1 MPNTSRTAAH
11 SLRADLHS
19 HSFYSD
25 GTMAPGDL
33 ARRAAEHGVE
43 LYALTDHD
51 EVSGLAEAKAAA
63 VERSLAFV
71 PGVEVS
77 VTWGTTTIHV
87 VGLGV
92 DGDDV
97 TLRERLAH
105 VRSGRTRRA
114 QDIDVSLAAAGI
126 TGALEGALRHAEN
139 PQMIG
144 RTHFARFLVEQGVCR
159 DVREVFKRY
168 LIEGKPG
175 YVPHRWATLAEAV
188 DMIDAAGGVAVV
200 AHPARYR
207 IDELALHAL
216 LEEFR
221 DAGGTALEVVTSNH
235 TPEDVR
241 RFTKLALE
249 FGFEASSGSDF
260 HGPGES
266 ANVELG
272 RVEPLAPELTPVW
285 HRFV

>member
-1 MPNTSRTAAH
+1 MPDLSGGVHAV
-11 SLRADLHS
+11 RADLHS
-19 HSFYSD
+19 HSNFSD

-33 ARRAAEHGVE
+33 ARRASEHGVE
-43 LYALTDHD
+43 LFALTDHD
-51 EVSGLAEAKAAA
+51 EVGGLAEARAVAAECA
-63 VERSLAFV
+63 MPFV
-71 PGVEVS
+71 SGVEVS
-77 VTWGTTTIHV
+77 ATWGSTTLHI

-92 DGDDV
+92 ETESAALRDG
-97 TLRERLAH
+97 LGH

-114 QDIDVSLAAAGI
+114 QEISASLAAVGI
-126 TGALEGALRHAEN
+126 EGAFDGALRLADN
-139 PQMIG
+139 PKLIG
-144 RTHFARFLVEQGVCR
+144 RTHFARYLVEQRVCR

-168 LIEGKPG
+168 LVEGKPG

-188 DMIDAAGGVAVV
+188 TMINAAGGVAVL

-207 IDELALHAL
+207 LDKLALHSL

-221 DAGGTALEVVTSNH
+221 AVGGTALEVVTSNH
-235 TPEDVR
+235 TADEVR
-241 RFTKLALE
+241 RYTQLALD

-266 ANVELG
+266 VNVELG
-272 RVEPLAPELTPVW
+272 RVPRLSPALRPVW

>member
-1 MPNTSRTAAH
+1 
-11 SLRADLHS
+11 
-19 HSFYSD
+19 
-25 GTMAPGDL
+25 
-33 ARRAAEHGVE
+33 
-43 LYALTDHD
+43 
-51 EVSGLAEAKAAA
+51 
-63 VERSLAFV
+63 
-71 PGVEVS
+71 
-77 VTWGTTTIHV
+77 
-87 VGLGV
+87 
-92 DGDDV
+92 
-97 TLRERLAH
+97 
-105 VRSGRTRRA
+105 
-114 QDIDVSLAAAGI
+114 
-126 TGALEGALRHAEN
+126 
-139 PQMIG
+139 MIG

-168 LIEGKPG
+168 LVEGKPG

-188 DMIDAAGGVAVV
+188 DMIGAAGGVAVV

-207 IDELALHAL
+207 FDELALHTM

-221 DAGGTALEVVTSNH
+221 DAGGKALEVVTSNH

-272 RVEPLAPELTPVW
+272 RVAPLAPELTPVW

>member
-1 MPNTSRTAAH
+1 MQ
-11 SLRADLHS
+11 
-19 HSFYSD
+19 
-25 GTMAPGDL
+25 PGDV
-33 ARRAAEHGVE
+33 ARRAAQQGVQ

-51 EVSGLAEAKAAA
+51 EVSGLAEARAAA
-63 VERSLAFV
+63 AESSLPFV

-77 VTWGTTTIHV
+77 VTWGATTIHV
-87 VGLGV
+87 IGLGV
-92 DGDDV
+92 DGEDQI
-97 TLRERLAH
+97 LRDRLAH

-114 QDIDVSLAAAGI
+114 QEIGASLAAFGI
-126 TGALEGALRHAEN
+126 SGAFEGALRHAEN
-139 PQMIG
+139 PRMIG

-159 DVREVFKRY
+159 DVGQVFKRY
-168 LIEGKPG
+168 LVEGKPG

-188 DMIDAAGGVAVV
+188 EMIDDAGGVAVI

-216 LEEFR
+216 LQEFR
-221 DAGGTALEVVTSNH
+221 AAGGTGLEVITSNH
-235 TPEDVR
+235 TPDDVR

-266 ANVELG
+266 PNVELG
-272 RVEPLAPELTPVW
+272 RVPTLSPELTPVW

>member
-1 MPNTSRTAAH
+1 MPDVKRGSVHAV
-11 SLRADLHS
+11 RADLHS
-19 HSFYSD
+19 HSIYSD
-25 GTMAPGDL
+25 GTMAPGDV
-33 ARRAAEHGVE
+33 ARRAAEQGVE

-51 EVSGLAEAKAAA
+51 EVSGLAEASAAA
-63 VERSLAFV
+63 SACALAFV

-77 VTWGTTTIHV
+77 VTWGTTTVHV

-92 DGDDV
+92 NGDDAD
-97 TLRERLAH
+97 LRDRLAH

-114 QDIDVSLAAAGI
+114 QEIGASLAAAGI
-126 TGALEGALRHAEN
+126 CGAFEGALRHAEN
-139 PQMIG
+139 PKMIG

-188 DMIDAAGGVAVV
+188 DMISAAGGVAVL

-207 IDELALHAL
+207 LDELALRAL
-216 LEEFR
+216 IEEFR
-221 DAGGTALEVVTSNH
+221 DVGGTALEVVTSNH

-241 RFTKLALE
+241 RFTQLALE

-260 HGPGES
+260 HGVGES

-272 RVEPLAPELTPVW
+272 RVAKLSPALTPVW

>member
-1 MPNTSRTAAH
+1 
-11 SLRADLHS
+11 
-19 HSFYSD
+19 
-25 GTMAPGDL
+25 MAPGDV
-33 ARRAAEHGVE
+33 ARRAAENGVE

-51 EVSGLAEAKAAA
+51 EVSGVAEAKAAA
-63 VERSLAFV
+63 AERGLRFVE
-71 PGVEVS
+71 GVEVS
-77 VTWGTTTIHV
+77 VTWGGKTIHV
-87 VGLGV
+87 VGLGI
-92 DGDDV
+92 DAGDAR
-97 TLRERLAH
+97 LCERLAD

-114 QDIDVSLAAAGI
+114 EAIGEGLAAAGI
-126 TGALEGALRHAEN
+126 GGALAGALRHAEN
-139 PQMIG
+139 PRMVG

-168 LIEGKPG
+168 LVEGKPG
-175 YVPHRWATLAEAV
+175 HVPHRWATLAEAV
-188 DMIDAAGGVAVV
+188 ELIDAAGGVSII

-207 IDELALHAL
+207 LDDLALRAL

-221 DAGGTALEVVTSNH
+221 AAGGKALEVVTSNH
-235 TPEDVR
+235 TPDDVR
-241 RFTKLALE
+241 RFTQLALE

-272 RVEPLAPELTPVW
+272 RVATLSPELTPVW

>member
-1 MPNTSRTAAH
+1 
-11 SLRADLHS
+11 
-19 HSFYSD
+19 
-25 GTMAPGDL
+25 MAPGDVV
-33 ARRAAEHGVE
+33 RRAADQGVE

-51 EVSGLAEAKAAA
+51 EVSGLVEASAAA
-63 VERSLAFV
+63 AERSLAFV
-71 PGVEVS
+71 PGVEIS
-77 VTWGTTTIHV
+77 VTWGTTTVHI
-87 VGLGV
+87 VGLGINSE
-92 DGDDV
+92 DAA
-97 TLRERLAH
+97 LRDRLAY

-114 QDIDVSLAAAGI
+114 QQIDASLAAAGI
-126 TGALEGALRHAEN
+126 NGTLEGALRHAEN
-139 PQMIG
+139 PRMIG

-168 LIEGKPG
+168 LVDGKPG
-175 YVPHRWATLAEAV
+175 YVPHRWATLSEAV
-188 DMIDAAGGVAVV
+188 DMIGAAGGVAVV

-207 IDELALHAL
+207 FDDLALHTML
-216 LEEFR
+216 GEFR

-272 RVEPLAPELTPVW
+272 RVAPLAPELTPVW
-285 HRFV
+285 HRFL

>member
-1 MPNTSRTAAH
+1 MLSANGRVRA
-11 SLRADLHS
+11 LRADLHS
-19 HSFYSD
+19 HSIYSD
-25 GTMAPGDL
+25 GTMTPGDV

-63 VERSLAFV
+63 SACALAFV

-92 DGDDV
+92 DGEDAA
-97 TLRERLAH
+97 LRDRLAH

-114 QDIDVSLAAAGI
+114 QAIGESLAAAGI
-126 TGALEGALRHAEN
+126 DGACEGALRHADN
-139 PQMIG
+139 PRMIG

-168 LIEGKPG
+168 LVEGKPG

-188 DMIDAAGGVAVV
+188 DMIGAAGGVAVI

-207 IDELALHAL
+207 IDALALHAL

-221 DAGGTALEVVTSNH
+221 SVGGTALEVVTSNH

-241 RFTKLALE
+241 RFTQLALE

-272 RVEPLAPELTPVW
+272 CVAPLAPELTPVW

>member
-1 MPNTSRTAAH
+1 
-11 SLRADLHS
+11 
-19 HSFYSD
+19 
-25 GTMAPGDL
+25 MAPGDL
-33 ARRAAEHGVE
+33 ARRAAEHGVQ

-51 EVSGLAEAKAAA
+51 EVSGIAEAKAAA
-63 VERSLAFV
+63 SDAALAFI

-92 DGDDV
+92 DAEDSA
-97 TLRERLAH
+97 LRDRLAH

-114 QDIDVSLAAAGI
+114 QDIDASLAAAGI
-126 TGALEGALRHAEN
+126 SGTFEGALRHAEN
-139 PQMIG
+139 PKMIG
-144 RTHFARFLVEQGVCR
+144 RTHFARFLVELGVCR

-168 LIEGKPG
+168 LVEGKPG

-188 DMIDAAGGVAVV
+188 EMIDNAGGVAVI

-216 LEEFR
+216 LEDFR
-221 DAGGTALEVVTSNH
+221 DAGGTALEVITSNH
-235 TPEDVR
+235 TADDVR
-241 RFTKLALE
+241 RFTKLALQ

-266 ANVELG
+266 PNVELG
-272 RVEPLAPELTPVW
+272 RVSTLAPELTPVW
-285 HRFV
+285 HRFM

>member
-1 MPNTSRTAAH
+1 MPDLTRDLHA
-11 SLRADLHS
+11 LCADLHS
-19 HSFYSD
+19 HSFHSD
-25 GTMAPGDL
+25 GTMAPGDVV
-33 ARRAAEHGVE
+33 RRASDQGVG

-51 EVSGLAEAKAAA
+51 EISGLAEARAAA
-63 VERSLAFV
+63 AERSLAFV

-77 VTWGTTTIHV
+77 VTWGQTTLHIL
-87 VGLGV
+87 GLGV
-92 DGDDV
+92 DGDDA
-97 TLRERLAH
+97 TLRQRLAD

-114 QDIDVSLAAAGI
+114 KDIDASLAAAGI
-126 TGALEGALRHAEN
+126 SGTFEGALRHAEN
-139 PQMIG
+139 PMMIA

-168 LIEGKPG
+168 LVEGKPG

-207 IDELALHAL
+207 FDELALHAL

-235 TPEDVR
+235 TADDVR

-260 HGPGES
+260 HGPVES
-266 ANVELG
+266 PNVELG
-272 RVEPLAPELTPVW
+272 RVQALAPELTPVW
-285 HRFV
+285 HRFI

>member
-1 MPNTSRTAAH
+1 MPDHTHAGAH

-19 HSFYSD
+19 HSFHSD
-25 GTMAPGDL
+25 GTMAPGDVV
-33 ARRAAEHGVE
+33 RRAADQGVE

-51 EVSGLAEAKAAA
+51 EVAGLAEATAAA
-63 VERSLAFV
+63 AERSLAFV

-77 VTWGTTTIHV
+77 VTWGTTTLHI

-92 DGDDV
+92 DGEDA
-97 TLRERLAH
+97 TLRTRLAH

-114 QDIDVSLAAAGI
+114 QDIDASLAAAGI
-126 TGALEGALRHAEN
+126 DGALKGALRHAEN
-139 PQMIG
+139 PMMIG
-144 RTHFARFLVEQGVCR
+144 RTHFARFLVERGVCR

-188 DMIDAAGGVAVV
+188 EMINDAGGVAVI

-207 IDELALHAL
+207 FDELALHAL

-221 DAGGTALEVVTSNH
+221 AAGGTAVEVVTSNH
-235 TPEDVR
+235 TPDDVR

-272 RVEPLAPELTPVW
+272 RVAPLAPELTPVW
-285 HRFV
+285 HRFI

>member
-1 MPNTSRTAAH
+1 
-11 SLRADLHS
+11 
-19 HSFYSD
+19 
-25 GTMAPGDL
+25 MAPGDVV
-33 ARRAAEHGVE
+33 RRAADQGVE

-77 VTWGTTTIHV
+77 VTWGKTTVHV

-92 DGDDV
+92 DGEDQ
-97 TLRERLAH
+97 TLRDRLAH
-105 VRSGRTRRA
+105 VRSGRSRRA
-114 QDIDVSLAAAGI
+114 QEIDAGLAAAGI
-126 TGALEGALRHAEN
+126 DGALEGALRHAEN
-139 PQMIG
+139 PRMIG
-144 RTHFARFLVEQGVCR
+144 RTHFARFLVDKGVCH
-159 DVREVFKRY
+159 DVRDVFKRY
-168 LIEGKPG
+168 MVEGKPG
-175 YVPHRWATLAEAV
+175 YVPHRWATLSEAV
-188 DMIDAAGGVAVV
+188 DMIGAAGGVAVV

-207 IDELALHAL
+207 FDELALHTML
-216 LEEFR
+216 KEFR
-221 DAGGTALEVVTSNH
+221 DVGGKALEVVTSNH
-235 TPEDVR
+235 TVEDVR

-272 RVEPLAPELTPVW
+272 RVAPLAPELTPVW
-285 HRFV
+285 HRFL

>member
-1 MPNTSRTAAH
+1 MLDSTRAAVH
-11 SLRADLHS
+11 SVRADLHS
-19 HSFYSD
+19 HSFHSD
-25 GTMAPGDL
+25 GTMAPGDVV
-33 ARRAAEHGVE
+33 RRAAAQGVE

-63 VERSLAFV
+63 VELSMAFV

-77 VTWGTTTIHV
+77 VTWGTTTVHV

-92 DGDDV
+92 NGEDQ
-97 TLRERLAH
+97 TLRDRLAH

-114 QDIDVSLAAAGI
+114 QEIDQGLAAAGI
-126 TGALEGALRHAEN
+126 NGALEGALRHAEN
-139 PQMIG
+139 PYMIG
-144 RTHFARFLVEQGVCR
+144 RTHFARFLVERGVCH

-168 LIEGKPG
+168 MVEGKPG
-175 YVPHRWATLAEAV
+175 YVPHRWASLAEAV
-188 DMIDAAGGVAVV
+188 DMIGAAGGVAVV

-207 IDELALHAL
+207 FDELALHTM

-235 TPEDVR
+235 TPADVR

-272 RVEPLAPELTPVW
+272 NVARLAPELTPVW

>member
-1 MPNTSRTAAH
+1 MPDINGGSVHA
-11 SLRADLHS
+11 LRADLHS

-25 GTMAPGDL
+25 GTMAPADL
-33 ARRAAEHGVE
+33 ARRAAEHGVQ

-51 EVSGLAEAKAAA
+51 EVSGVAEARSSAEQ
-63 VERSLAFV
+63 VSLAFV
-71 PGVEVS
+71 SGVEVS

-87 VGLGV
+87 VGLGI
-92 DGDDV
+92 DDDDAV
-97 TLRERLAH
+97 LRERLAN

-114 QDIDVSLAAAGI
+114 REIADSLAAVGI
-126 TGALEGALRHAEN
+126 DGALEGALRHAEN
-139 PQMIG
+139 PYMIS

-159 DVREVFKRY
+159 DVRDVFKRY
-168 LIEGKPG
+168 LTEGKPG

-188 DMIDAAGGVAVV
+188 EMIGAAGGVAIL

-207 IDELALHAL
+207 IDQLALHEL
-216 LEEFR
+216 LGQFR

-235 TPEDVR
+235 TADDVR
-241 RFTKLALE
+241 RFTQLALE

-260 HGPGES
+260 HGAGES
-266 ANVELG
+266 PNVELG
-272 RVEPLAPELTPVW
+272 RVAPLAPELTPVW

>member
-1 MPNTSRTAAH
+1 MLNSPRAAVH
-11 SLRADLHS
+11 SVRADLHS
-19 HSFYSD
+19 HSFHSD
-25 GTMAPGDL
+25 GTMAPGDVV
-33 ARRAAEHGVE
+33 RRAAAQGVE

-63 VERSLAFV
+63 VELSMAFV

-77 VTWGTTTIHV
+77 VTWGTTTVHV

-92 DGDDV
+92 NGEDQ
-97 TLRERLAH
+97 TLRDRLAH

-114 QDIDVSLAAAGI
+114 QEIDAGLAAAGI
-126 TGALEGALRHAEN
+126 NGALEGALRHAEN
-139 PQMIG
+139 PRMIG
-144 RTHFARFLVEQGVCR
+144 RTHFARFLVEQGVCH
-159 DVREVFKRY
+159 DVRDVFKRY
-168 LIEGKPG
+168 MVEGKPG

-188 DMIDAAGGVAVV
+188 DMIGAAGGVAVV

-207 IDELALHAL
+207 FDELALHTM

-221 DAGGTALEVVTSNH
+221 DAGGKALEVVTSNH

-272 RVEPLAPELTPVW
+272 RVAPLAPELTPVW

>member
-1 MPNTSRTAAH
+1 MLDTNGAGVH
-11 SLRADLHS
+11 SVRADLHS
-19 HSFYSD
+19 HSFHSD
-25 GTMAPGDL
+25 GTMAPGDVV
-33 ARRAAEHGVE
+33 RRAADQGVE

-51 EVSGLAEAKAAA
+51 EVSGLAEATAAA
-63 VERSLAFV
+63 AERSLPFV

-77 VTWGTTTIHV
+77 VTWGKTTVHI

-92 DGDDV
+92 NSEDA
-97 TLRERLAH
+97 TLRDRLAF

-114 QDIDVSLAAAGI
+114 QEIAASLAAAGI
-126 TGALEGALRHAEN
+126 DHTLEGALRHAEN
-139 PQMIG
+139 PRMIG
-144 RTHFARFLVEQGVCR
+144 RTHFARFLVEQGVCG

-168 LIEGKPG
+168 MVEGKPG

-188 DMIDAAGGVAVV
+188 DMIGAAGGVAVV

-207 IDELALHAL
+207 FDELALHAM

-221 DAGGTALEVVTSNH
+221 EVGGRALEVVTSNH
-235 TPEDVR
+235 TAEDVR

-272 RVEPLAPELTPVW
+272 RVAALAPELTPVW
-285 HRFV
+285 HRFL

>member
-1 MPNTSRTAAH
+1 MLDVNGSVHAI
-11 SLRADLHS
+11 RADLHS
-19 HSFYSD
+19 HSIFSD
-25 GTMAPGDL
+25 GTMPPGDL
-33 ARRAAEHGVE
+33 ARRAAAQGVE

-51 EVSGLAEAKAAA
+51 EISGLPEAQAAA
-63 VERSLAFV
+63 AACSMAFV

-77 VTWGTTTIHV
+77 VTWGGTTLHI
-87 VGLGV
+87 VGLNV
-92 DGDDV
+92 NADAAALRDG
-97 TLRERLAH
+97 LAY

-114 QDIDVSLAAAGI
+114 QEIADSLAAAGI
-126 TGALEGALRHAEN
+126 DGTFEGALRHAGN

-168 LIEGKPG
+168 LVEGKPG
-175 YVPHRWATLAEAV
+175 YVPHRWASLAQAV
-188 DMIDAAGGVAVV
+188 AMIDASGGVAVL

-207 IDELALHAL
+207 LDALALHTL

-221 DAGGTALEVVTSNH
+221 GAGGTALEVVTSNH
-235 TPEDVR
+235 TAEDVR
-241 RFTKLALE
+241 RYTQLALD

-266 ANVELG
+266 AHVELG
-272 RVEPLAPELTPVW
+272 RVPALSPELTPVW

>member
-1 MPNTSRTAAH
+1 MPNSASATAH

-25 GTMAPGDL
+25 GTMAPGDV
-33 ARRAAEHGVE
+33 ARRAADQGVE

-71 PGVEVS
+71 SGVEVS

-92 DGDDV
+92 NGEDPA
-97 TLRERLAH
+97 LRERLAY

-114 QDIDVSLAAAGI
+114 QGIDAGLAAAGI
-126 TGALEGALRHAEN
+126 SGALEGALRQAEN
-139 PQMIG
+139 PKMIG
-144 RTHFARFLVEQGVCR
+144 RTHFARFLVEQGVCA

-168 LIEGKPG
+168 LVEGKPG

-188 DMIDAAGGVAVV
+188 EMIDAAGGVAVI

-207 IDELALHAL
+207 FDDLALRAL

-272 RVEPLAPELTPVW
+272 RVAPLAPELTPVW

>member
-1 MPNTSRTAAH
+1 MLDTSRGGVH
-11 SLRADLHS
+11 SVRADLHS
-19 HSFYSD
+19 HSFHSD
-25 GTMAPGDL
+25 GTMAPGDVV
-33 ARRAAEHGVE
+33 RRAADQGVE

-63 VERSLAFV
+63 AERSLAFV

-92 DGDDV
+92 DGEDA
-97 TLRERLAH
+97 TLRDRLAH

-114 QDIDVSLAAAGI
+114 QEIDAGLVAAGI
-126 TGALEGALRHAEN
+126 HGALEGALRHAEN
-139 PQMIG
+139 PRMIG
-144 RTHFARFLVEQGVCR
+144 RTHFARFLVEQGVCH

-168 LIEGKPG
+168 LVEGKPG

-188 DMIDAAGGVAVV
+188 DMIGAAGGVAVV

-207 IDELALHAL
+207 FDELALHTM

-221 DAGGTALEVVTSNH
+221 DAGGKALEVVTSNH

-272 RVEPLAPELTPVW
+272 RVAPLAPELTPVW

>member
-1 MPNTSRTAAH
+1 MLDVNGGNAH
-11 SLRADLHS
+11 ALRADLHS

-25 GTMAPGDL
+25 GTMAPGDV
-33 ARRAAEHGVE
+33 ARRAAAHGVE

-51 EVSGLAEAKAAA
+51 EVSGLAEASAAA
-63 VERSLAFV
+63 SACALAFV

-77 VTWGTTTIHV
+77 VTWGTTTLHI

-92 DGDDV
+92 DGDDAA
-97 TLRERLAH
+97 LRDGLAH

-114 QDIDVSLAAAGI
+114 REIGESLAAAGVN
-126 TGALEGALRHAEN
+126 GAFEGALRHAGN
-139 PQMIG
+139 PQMIA
-144 RTHFARFLVEQGVCR
+144 RTHFARFLVEKGVCR

-168 LIEGKPG
+168 LVEGKPG

-188 DMIDAAGGVAVV
+188 SMIGAAGGVAVL

-207 IDELALHAL
+207 LDALALHAL

-221 DAGGTALEVVTSNH
+221 NVGGTALEVVTSNH
-235 TPEDVR
+235 TPDDVR
-241 RFTKLALE
+241 RYTQLALE
-249 FGFEASSGSDF
+249 FEFEASSGSDF

-272 RVEPLAPELTPVW
+272 RVAPLSTELTPVW
-285 HRFV
+285 HRFM

>member
-1 MPNTSRTAAH
+1 
-11 SLRADLHS
+11 
-19 HSFYSD
+19 
-25 GTMAPGDL
+25 
-33 ARRAAEHGVE
+33 
-43 LYALTDHD
+43 
-51 EVSGLAEAKAAA
+51 VSGLAEAKAAA
-63 VERSLAFV
+63 VELSMAFV

-77 VTWGTTTIHV
+77 VTWGTTTVHV

-92 DGDDV
+92 NGEDQ
-97 TLRERLAH
+97 TLRDRLAH

-114 QDIDVSLAAAGI
+114 QEIDAGLAAAGI
-126 TGALEGALRHAEN
+126 DGALEGALRHAEN
-139 PQMIG
+139 PRMIG

-168 LIEGKPG
+168 LVEGKPG
-175 YVPHRWATLAEAV
+175 YVPHRWASLAAAV
-188 DMIDAAGGVAVV
+188 DMIGAAGGVAVV

-207 IDELALHAL
+207 FDELALHTM

-221 DAGGTALEVVTSNH
+221 DAGGKALEVVTSNH

-272 RVEPLAPELTPVW
+272 RVAPLAPELTPVW
-285 HRFV
+285 YRFV

>member
-1 MPNTSRTAAH
+1 MPDYSGAH
-11 SLRADLHS
+11 AVRADLHS
-19 HSFYSD
+19 HSIYSD
-25 GTMAPGDL
+25 GTMGPGDL

-51 EVSGLAEAKAAA
+51 EVSGLAEASAAA
-63 VERSLAFV
+63 SERAMAFL

-77 VTWGTTTIHV
+77 VTWGTSTIHV
-87 VGLGV
+87 VGLGIR
-92 DGDDV
+92 GDDNA
-97 TLRERLAH
+97 LRDGLAH

-114 QDIDVSLAAAGI
+114 QAIGASLAEVGI
-126 TGALEGALRHAEN
+126 EGAFEGALRHAEN
-139 PQMIG
+139 PQMIA
-144 RTHFARFLVEQGVCR
+144 RTHFARFLVEQEVCR

-168 LIEGKPG
+168 LVEGKPG

-188 DMIDAAGGVAVV
+188 SMIGAAGGVAVI

-207 IDELALHAL
+207 LDDLALRSL
-216 LEEFR
+216 LEDFR
-221 DAGGTALEVVTSNH
+221 STGGTALEVVTSNH
-235 TPEDVR
+235 TPDDVR
-241 RFTKLALE
+241 RFTQLALE

-272 RVEPLAPELTPVW
+272 RVAPLSPELTPVW

>member
-1 MPNTSRTAAH
+1 MPETVHAV
-11 SLRADLHS
+11 RADLHS
-19 HSFYSD
+19 HSFHSD
-25 GTMAPGDL
+25 GTMAPGDVV
-33 ARRAAEHGVE
+33 RRAADQGVE

-51 EVSGLAEAKAAA
+51 EVAGLAEATAAA
-63 VERSLAFV
+63 AERSLAFV

-77 VTWGTTTIHV
+77 VTWGNTTVHV
-87 VGLGV
+87 VGLGINSESAS
-92 DGDDV
+92 
-97 TLRERLAH
+97 LRDRLSY
-105 VRSGRTRRA
+105 VRSGRMRRA
-114 QDIDVSLAAAGI
+114 QEIDAGLAAVGI
-126 TGALEGALRHAEN
+126 DGALEGALRHAEN
-139 PQMIG
+139 PRMIG

-168 LIEGKPG
+168 MVDGKPG
-175 YVPHRWATLAEAV
+175 HVPHRWASLTEAV
-188 DMIDAAGGVAVV
+188 DIITAAGGVAVV

-207 IDELALHAL
+207 FDDLALRTM

-221 DAGGTALEVVTSNH
+221 DAGGKALEVVTSNH
-235 TPEDVR
+235 TADDVR

-272 RVEPLAPELTPVW
+272 RVAPLAPELTPVW
-285 HRFV
+285 HRFL